1 MKDNHIGSTDDYRL
15 TKRKVLRYA
24 IGLGMTPIA
33 ASHITIDDVK
43 AADSD
48 QVPISIDTEG
58 RYKTNVPKDWYERL
72 KNAEEAKEELEN
84 KFINREGIV
93 AVGYDAGSNSGE
105 NPKAKVYLEKKHP
118 KKEKRRGEIPERKNG
133 VEVDVLEEEKGSGD
147 CDPNYYEYDDVPGG
161 LQIMMADQSSG
172 SGYCTST
179 SRLMN
184 GSRWNRGYGWATAA
198 HCLPSCP
205 PSEFDGTME
214 LWHDDGDGYSRRL
227 GRVWFMDQYKDFVAI
242 EAYDNVNP
250 ISEVAHPQYP
260 NYKSSH
266 HHISGTASA
275 DGLSRLQNDDDIEFL
290 KRGRSTCTTKGN
302 ITSLNSSQYVY
313 QSCTEYKLE
322 DQVKWN
328 GEVEEGDSGSLVY
341 SDQVPYADN
350 QRFASHMHSGSPTIG
365 NGYGPAGY
373 AIRNDRNMWWDD
385 L

>member
-1 MKDNHIGSTDDYRL
+1 MKNNHIGSKDDYRL

-24 IGLGMTPIA
+24 IGLGMSPIA
-33 ASHITIDDVK
+33 ATHITIDDVK

-48 QVPISIDTEG
+48 QVPISLDTEG
-58 RYKTNVPKDWYERL
+58 NYKTNVPKDWYERL
-72 KNAEEAKEELEN
+72 KNAEEAKHKLES

-93 AVGYDAGSNSGE
+93 AVGYDAGSKKGE
-105 NPKAKVYLEKKHP
+105 NPIAKVYLEKNHP

-133 VEVDVLEEEKGSGD
+133 VKVDILEENKGSGD
-147 CDPNYYEYDDVPGG
+147 CDPGYYEYEDVPGG
-161 LQIMMADQSSG
+161 IQITMMDKSSG
-172 SGYCTST
+172 GGYCTST

-184 GSRWNRGYGWATAA
+184 GSRWNRGYGWATNA

-205 PSEFDGTME
+205 PAEWDGTME
-214 LWHDDGDGYSRRL
+214 LVHKADGSSRPL
-227 GRVWFMDQYKDFVAI
+227 GEVWFMDQYKDFVAI

-250 ISEVAHPQYP
+250 VSDVANPQYP
-260 NYKSSH
+260 YKSTR

-275 DGLSRLQNDDDIEFL
+275 DGLSDLQSDDDIDFL

-302 ITSLNSSQYVY
+302 ITSLNTSQYVY
-313 QSCTEYKLE
+313 QNCTESKLE
-322 DQVKWN
+322 DQVKWD
-328 GEVEEGDSGSLVY
+328 GEVQEGDSGSLVY
-341 SDQVPYADN
+341 SEQVPYADN
-350 QRFASHMHSGSPTIG
+350 QRFASHMHSGSPLYG